1 MVMNTAQL
9 KELSTTSYWDTR
21 YTVEQQQQRDKDK
34 GSSEST
40 EQGQEEREYE
50 WFRTFD
56 QIKPFL
62 EQHLPSASSSVRILQ
77 LGCGTSVSDLTIRYQ
92 RALEEKL

>member
-34 GSSEST
+34 GSLDNA

-62 EQHLPSASSSVRILQ
+62 EKHLPPTSSSVRILQ

-92 RALEEKL
+92 RAPEKEL